1 MSGNLVIV
9 CSEQEAETLGE
20 LMQEYGSYQT
30 RLASAAWYLNLDIRP
45 EDLQETLLGRLGRYA
60 TLYIFEASSVT
71 YNTSDAGAAETLD
84 TRFGA

>member
-9 CSEQEAETLGE
+9 CSEQDAEKLGE
-20 LMQEYGSYQT
+20 AMQDYGAFQT
-30 RLASAAWYLNLDIRP
+30 RLSSSAWYLNLDSSP
-45 EDLQETLLGRLGRYA
+45 EDLQAALLARLGRYA

-71 YNTSDAGAAETLD
+71 YNTSDADAAETLG